1 MSNSYNHSNRSEQ
14 FKKAVAEGLAS
25 GDFRELNIL
34 VNETVS
40 DAISEAGRQMKNVS
54 NTTYRNTSKIYESAR
69 EYEEQQRKRNERS
82 RRIYQS
88 SGQLKSGYPGSNR
101 TTLPA
106 VKTKSVGQVSSVLY
120 MVFGGIGMGV
130 AASLGLATAIV
141 ALVAGPWGGM
151 SNLIGFLVLLF
162 GGSTL
167 MLRTGINQKNRLG
180 RMKRYLALF
189 ADKMYVNIA
198 DLAQSI
204 GKSTKYILKD
214 VKKMMALGFFPE
226 GHLDKKETCLMLDDK
241 TYREYLRLEKERKA
255 YELEHGSINGQ
266 SFVAGMTG
274 ATNTATDSSA
284 DALHGANASTDN
296 PNNAQN
302 ASDNRNP
309 ELVAMINEGQDYIR
323 QLHELNDL
331 IPGEV
336 ISEKLDRMEG
346 LLKEIFKRLE
356 EDPTQMS
363 QMYKVM
369 NYYLPTTIKL
379 LQSYAEFDDISVPG
393 EEVINAK
400 AEIEKTV
407 DIINEAFTELLNKL
421 FQATVFDVTT
431 DAQVLQ
437 TMLAKEGLTKN
448 DFSEDKK

>member
-40 DAISEAGRQMKNVS
+40 DAISEAGRQMKNVGS
-54 NTTYRNTSKIYESAR
+54 TTYRNTTKIYKSAR
-69 EYEEQQRKRNERS
+69 EYEEQQRKRNEQYRKT
-82 RRIYQS
+82 YQS
-88 SGQLKSGYPGSNR
+88 SGRLKSGYPGSNG
-101 TTLPA
+101 TMLPA
-106 VKTKSVGQVSSVLY
+106 VKAKNVGQVSSILY
-120 MVFGGIGMGV
+120 MVFGGIGMG
-130 AASLGLATAIV
+130 ASSA
-141 ALVAGPWGGM
+141 
-151 SNLIGFLVLLF
+151 VLLAAGICALCRFFWPGKIFALLAAIF
-162 GGSTL
+162 GGSAL
-167 MLRTGINQKNRLG
+167 MLRTGITQRNRLN

-189 ADKMYVNIA
+189 ADKMYVNIS
-198 DLAQSI
+198 DLALSV

-214 VKKMMALGFFPE
+214 VKKMMVLGFFPE

-255 YELEHGSINGQ
+255 YELENAQHAASNT
-266 SFVAGMTG
+266 SNPN
-274 ATNTATDSSA
+274 ATTDNVQSSA
-284 DALHGANASTDN
+284 GASADNTNATH
-296 PNNAQN
+296 N

-309 ELVAMINEGQDYIR
+309 ELVTMINEGQAYIR
-323 QLHELNDL
+323 KLHELNDL

-336 ISEKLDRMEG
+336 ISEKMDRMEG

-363 QMYKVM
+363 RMHKLM

-379 LQSYAEFDDISVPG
+379 LQSYSEFDDISAPG
-393 EEVINAK
+393 AEVIKAK
-400 AEIEKTV
+400 TEIEKTV
-407 DIINEAFTELLNKL
+407 DVINEAFTELLNKL

-448 DFSEDKK
+448 DFAED

>member
-1 MSNSYNHSNRSEQ
+1 MNNNFNHSNLGDQ
-14 FKKAVAEGLAS
+14 FKKAVADGLAS

-34 VNETVS
+34 VNDTVTE
-40 DAISEAGRQMKNVS
+40 AISEASKQVKNVS
-54 NTTYRNTSKIYESAR
+54 STTYRSTSKIYESAR
-69 EYEEQQRKRNERS
+69 EFEEHQRQRNQNFKRT
-82 RRIYQS
+82 YQS
-88 SGQLKSGYPGSNR
+88 SGQLKSGYPGSSQTN
-101 TTLPA
+101 LPA
-106 VKTKSVGQVSSVLY
+106 LKAKNVGQLSSILY

-130 AASLGLATAIV
+130 SASLALAAFII
-141 ALVAGPWGGM
+141 ALVSGGI
-151 SNLIGFLVLLF
+151 SVPLLGFLAILF
-162 GGSTL
+162 GGSTF
-167 MLRTGINQKNRLG
+167 MLRKGISEKNRLS

-189 ADKMYVNIA
+189 ADKMYVNIS
-198 DLAQSI
+198 DLAQSV
-204 GKSTKYILKD
+204 GKSSKYILKD
-214 VKKMMALGFFPE
+214 VKKMLSLGFFPE
-226 GHLDKKETCLMLDDK
+226 GHLDKKETCLMLDDA

-255 YELEHGSINGQ
+255 YELEHGNTSNK
-266 SFVAGMTG
+266 
-274 ATNTATDSSA
+274 NTASSEMLNIGDTTDNSTN
-284 DALHGANASTDN
+284 GVQNTSTDN
-296 PNNAQN
+296 TANSKNTSGQM
-302 ASDNRNP
+302 NP
-309 ELVAMINEGQDYIR
+309 ELATMIREGQEYIR
-323 QLHELNDL
+323 KLHELNDL

-336 ISEKLDRMEG
+336 ISQKMDRMEG

-363 QMYKVM
+363 QMHKLM

-379 LQSYAEFDDISVPG
+379 LQSYSEFDDISAPG
-393 EEVINAK
+393 QDVIKAK

>member
-1 MSNSYNHSNRSEQ
+1 MSNSFNNSNRSEQ
-14 FKKAVAEGLAS
+14 FKKAVVEGLAS

-40 DAISEAGRQMKNVS
+40 DVISEAGKQVKNVS
-54 NTTYRNTSKIYESAR
+54 STTYRNTTKIYESAR
-69 EYEEQQRKRNERS
+69 EYEEQQRKRNARYKQT
-82 RRIYQS
+82 YQS
-88 SGQLKSGYPGSNR
+88 SGILKSGYPGANR

-106 VKTKSVGQVSSVLY
+106 VKTKNVGQVSSILY
-120 MVFGGIGMGV
+120 TVFGGIGMGV
-130 AASLGLATAIV
+130 SLSLGLAAGII
-141 ALVAGPWGGM
+141 ALVNGGLFGM
-151 SNLIGFLVLLF
+151 GKLMGFLALLF

-167 MLRTGINQKNRLG
+167 MLRTGINQRNRLS

-198 DLAQSI
+198 DLAQSV

-255 YELEHGSINGQ
+255 YELEHGSANAQSTANG
-266 SFVAGMTG
+266 T
-274 ATNTATDSSA
+274 TPNNTPSNNDSSA
-284 DALHGANASTDN
+284 TTAATPDIADT
-296 PNNAQN
+296 
-302 ASDNRNP
+302 RNP
-309 ELVAMINEGQDYIR
+309 ELVTMINEGQDYIR
-323 QLHELNDL
+323 KLHELNDL

-356 EDPTQMS
+356 EDPSQMS
-363 QMYKVM
+363 QMHKVM

-379 LQSYAEFDDISVPG
+379 LQSYSDFDDISAPG
-393 EEVINAK
+393 TDVINAK

-448 DFSEDKK
+448 DFSED